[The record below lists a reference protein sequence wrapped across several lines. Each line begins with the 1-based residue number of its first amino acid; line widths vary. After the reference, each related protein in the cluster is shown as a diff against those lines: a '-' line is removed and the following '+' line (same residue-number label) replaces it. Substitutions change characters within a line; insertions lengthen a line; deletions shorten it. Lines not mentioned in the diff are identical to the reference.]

1 MSKIIIPIFVAIA
14 ALAAGAYSGYVYGVS
29 KGQEQGRAA
38 LLAEQAVAKQAEAAQ
53 AQEQITQEANPF
65 KAEEE
70 AVNPFAEQQET
81 VNPFGDGYVNPFSQ

>member
-38 LLAEQAVAKQAEAAQ
+38 LLAEQSAAEQVEAAQ
-53 AQEQITQEANPF
+53 VQEQIVQEANPF
-65 KAEEE
+65 KAEE
-70 AVNPFAEQQET
+70 AVVNPFAEQQET
-81 VNPFGDGYVNPFSQ
+81 VNPFGDGYTNPFAQ